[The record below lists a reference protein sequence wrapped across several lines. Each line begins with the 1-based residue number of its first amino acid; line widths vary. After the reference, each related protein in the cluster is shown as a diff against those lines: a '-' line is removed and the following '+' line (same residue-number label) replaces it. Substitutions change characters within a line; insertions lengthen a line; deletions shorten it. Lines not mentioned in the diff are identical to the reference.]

1 MPPQLTSEES
11 SYVKLFI
18 ILPLILSAFERDK
31 RIMESALKTPKPYV
45 TLLNNAIKQ
54 VEGEHKEV
62 RRKFR
67 LHGLKVYE
75 ERHSELG
82 IEAKY
87 LCRGYHYNMSLSW
100 SLIKAESTV
109 LMEKFLGLDIFKYI
123 SPSVPGAKDA
133 FELPSDKEK
142 SPAST

>member
-1 MPPQLTSEES
+1 MPPQITNEEA
-11 SYVKLFI
+11 SYVKLYL
-18 ILPLILSAFERDK
+18 ILPLILTVFERDK
-31 RIMESALKTPKPYV
+31 RIMETTLKTPRPYV

-54 VEGEHKEV
+54 VEGELKEV

-75 ERHSELG
+75 ERHVGLG

-87 LCRGYHYNMSLSW
+87 LCRGYHYSMTLSW
-100 SLIKAESTV
+100 SLIKAESSV

-123 SPSVPGAKDA
+123 DPSVPGKEDA
-133 FELPSDKEK
+133 YSLPSEKEK
-142 SPAST
+142 SPASP

>member
-1 MPPQLTSEES
+1 MPPQITSEES
-11 SYVKLFI
+11 SYVKLYI

-31 RIMESALKTPKPYV
+31 RIVEKVFKTPKPYV

-75 ERHSELG
+75 ERHTEMG

-87 LCRGYHYNMSLSW
+87 LCRGYHYNMTLSW
-100 SLIKAESTV
+100 GLIKAESTV

-123 SPSVPGAKDA
+123 NPAIPGD
-133 FELPSDKEK
+133 EDTYRLPSDKEK
-142 SPAST
+142 SPASP